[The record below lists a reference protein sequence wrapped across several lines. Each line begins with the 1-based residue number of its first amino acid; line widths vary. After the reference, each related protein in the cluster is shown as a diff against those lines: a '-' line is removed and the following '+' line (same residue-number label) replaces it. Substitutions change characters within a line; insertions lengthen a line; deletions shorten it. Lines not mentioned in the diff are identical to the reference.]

1 MKEKNKVLNIA
12 VMVVCVILF
21 IVLFKIQGQ
30 FARNGQQALNGII
43 AELQVLL
50 STIIVVTNHKRG
62 FITALILNFLNIAMV
77 LRNVIT
83 GRASGASL
91 PAIAIG
97 LVTIVI
103 IIVIYTYMSRSEKMH
118 ADLTAS
124 YNQLIES
131 NRLMQEKDA
140 ALTKLAYT
148 DRMTGL
154 PNSAAFNEKLQDR
167 VNAGAPFTVI
177 YMDADSFK
185 QINDTFGHAVGD
197 TLIKAYA
204 ERFEKYCAGHF
215 DCAKVGGDEF
225 ALIID
230 GIRTEGELYN
240 MSEELRTLFGEPI
253 NIDGTNFSITM
264 SYGVSSF
271 PNDGAAP
278 DQLINAADTALYNAK
293 IGGKNRLTFF
303 SEQTAQ

>member
-1 MKEKNKVLNIA
+1 MKEKNKALNIA
-12 VMVVCVILF
+12 VMVICIILF
-21 IVLFKIQGQ
+21 IALFMTQGQ
-30 FARNGQQALNGII
+30 FARNGQQALNGVI

-62 FITALILNFLNIAMV
+62 FITALILNFLNMLMLV
-77 LRNVIT
+77 RNIVT
-83 GRASGASL
+83 SRASGASL
-91 PAIAIG
+91 PGVVIA

-118 ADLTAS
+118 ADLTNS

-140 ALTKLAYT
+140 ALTKLAYS

-154 PNSAAFNEKLQDR
+154 PNTAAFTEKLQSC
-167 VNAGAPFTVI
+167 VNAGQPFTVI

-204 ERFEKYCAGHF
+204 ERFQNFCSGHYE
-215 DCAKVGGDEF
+215 CAKVGGDEF
-225 ALIID
+225 AMIID
-230 GIRTEGELYN
+230 GIHTEGELYN
-240 MSEELRTLFGEPI
+240 MSEDLRTLFGEPI

-264 SYGVSSF
+264 SYGVASY
-271 PNDGAAP
+271 PNDGTAP

-303 SEQTAQ
+303 SEHTAQ